1 MPNHTLLQKLRD
13 DASWEGFDAVSQ
25 LRPADAVETVRRWLA
40 RAAETHDDKN
50 ALRLYDLLLLAVD
63 DAHEGEERRKTER
76 TLIAIDIYRGLP
88 EFRKSRECVDRETY
102 EMADVRNQTLD
113 GLKKRILADVAL
125 RWSTTKDDDEVPR
138 LAGFLIEVAK
148 KRDRHALDRL
158 TEALKEATKSVWK
171 KERALLLMAR
181 FLAETDADGERSP
194 FRTLLIGVMRS
205 LSARDALPLSMILV
219 QLPFDAKSGG
229 WNELG
234 GDAVMAALERDAEE
248 YRHLHVVMTELRK
261 ALKIDRGNIRG
272 FAPSYPRPGQVE
284 LTIVASPSYSSRGH
298 EENDFHDLASALRD
312 QARDWLKARQATHQ
326 DAPAVKLAV
335 QWPLGEYATRDA
347 PPRFQRL
354 FELHTPKS

>member
-1 MPNHTLLQKLRD
+1 MPNHTLLQKLRN

-50 ALRLYDLLLLAVD
+50 ALRLYELLLLAVD

-76 TLIAIDIYRGLP
+76 ALIAIDIYRGLP

-171 KERALLLMAR
+171 KERALMLMGR
-181 FLAETDADGERSP
+181 FLSETDADGERSP

-205 LSARDALPLSMILV
+205 FSARDALPLSMILV
-219 QLPFDAKSGG
+219 QLPFDAASGG
-229 WNELG
+229 RNELG
-234 GDAVMAALERDAEE
+234 GDAVMAALERDAAE
-248 YRHLHVVMTELRK
+248 YRHMHVVMTELRK
-261 ALKIDRGNIRG
+261 ALKVVDRGTMHV
-272 FAPSYPRPGQVE
+272 FAPSYPKPGQVE
-284 LTIVASPSYSSRGH
+284 LTIVASRSFSMRGE
-298 EENDFHDLASALRD
+298 EENDFYVLAGVLRE
-312 QARDWLKARQATHQ
+312 QARDWLKARQASHQ
-326 DAPAVKLAV
+326 DAPAVKLLV
-335 QWPLGEYATRDA
+335 RYPPVGYAPKDA
-347 PPRFQRL
+347 PPRYQRTFDL
-354 FELHTPKS
+354 R